1 MGGESRG
8 SIAFFATY
16 RPPVPLDIFSCPV
29 PPSSAHDELRLSD
42 GDSYNYNG
50 RPIPPAALKTLLR
63 RPSVASKLG
72 RLSADVDVDVD
83 AGRVSGLVFVSERKD
98 GLETLHVA
106 LRFAGDDK
114 PKVLALA
121 DIFGDADF
129 CGVRMEDVGGV
140 GGGYKKGSRTVDHSL
155 VYVSTKEPVK
165 DRRRPWTVV
174 YKTNL
179 KTGNTER
186 LTPADAFD
194 LSPAVSPSG
203 KRVAVASFQGK
214 PWDGEVEDLQ
224 TDIYLMNADKP
235 PLGRSPQPVIR
246 NGGWPTW
253 GSDDV
258 LFFHRRVDTG
268 RVIPLPSSKRHE
280 RYWSVFRYTISTG
293 EIARVTPEGLDAVTP
308 AAISETKV
316 AVATIRQKS
325 ELTDE
330 RRSPAQHRHIEIFDI
345 TGESVQITLKTRPLA
360 DHFNPFVLDGG
371 SRMGYHR
378 CTSELLQEG
387 EGSIPRHFHKLQSPH
402 EDVGLFRVSGVFP
415 TISKDGSML
424 AFVDNE
430 FKAVWVADNQGLR
443 IIHKCTGPNSVFS
456 PMWNQKKDTLYV
468 CMGPSF
474 SAKDPLEIH
483 AFFDVSQR
491 TGRRHRHRR
500 LTEGGFNNAFP
511 SSSPDGSRF
520 VFRSTRDHMDDDPK
534 KRSKNLYIMEDG
546 ELGEGGGRGVTR
558 LTFGGRVTDT
568 HCQWSPRGDWVV
580 FASNRGK
587 PDGLPD
593 ADPDDK
599 PDGLGYFAVYL
610 VSVSKPDV
618 VVRVIRS
625 AGDTIAGHVNH
636 PVFSPDMR
644 SIAVTSDLAAV
655 SADPISL
662 PLFVHSVRPYG
673 DIFVVDIDPD
683 DIEKNKDVDAF
694 RRVTHSRYENSTP
707 AWTMFATDD
716 PHAQWNVL
724 VTNRDIIS
732 YKPACPYAYP
742 GGGESWHMTGHLC
755 LGQHKRCC

>member
-1 MGGESRG
+1 MEQP
-8 SIAFFATY
+8 ALTEMDN
-16 RPPVPLDIFSCPV
+16 P
-29 PPSSAHDELRLSD
+29 H
-42 GDSYNYNG
+42 
-50 RPIPPAALKTLLR
+50 PPAIIW

-72 RLSADVDVDVD
+72 RLSAGVDVGVD

-114 PKVLALA
+114 PQVFGLA

-155 VYVSTKEPVK
+155 VYVSTKEPVQ

-179 KTGNTER
+179 KTGKTER
-186 LTPADAFD
+186 LTPADVFD

-224 TDIYLMNADKP
+224 TDIYLMNVDKP
-235 PLGRSPQPVIR
+235 PLDRSPQPVIR

-268 RVIPLPSSKRHE
+268 R
-280 RYWSVFRYTISTG
+280 
-293 EIARVTPEGLDAVTP
+293 
-308 AAISETKV
+308 
-316 AVATIRQKS
+316 
-325 ELTDE
+325 
-330 RRSPAQHRHIEIFDI
+330 
-345 TGESVQITLKTRPLA
+345 
-360 DHFNPFVLDGG
+360 
-371 SRMGYHR
+371 
-378 CTSELLQEG
+378 G

-474 SAKDPLEIH
+474 SANDPLEIH
-483 AFFDVSQR
+483 AFFDVSER
-491 TGRRHRHRR
+491 TGRKHRRRR

-511 SSSPDGSRF
+511 SSSPDGTRF
-520 VFRSTRDHMDDDPK
+520 VFRSTRD
-534 KRSKNLYIMEDG
+534 
-546 ELGEGGGRGVTR
+546 
-558 LTFGGRVTDT
+558 
-568 HCQWSPRGDWVV
+568 
-580 FASNRGK
+580 
-587 PDGLPD
+587 
-593 ADPDDK
+593 
-599 PDGLGYFAVYL
+599 
-610 VSVSKPDV
+610 
-618 VVRVIRS
+618 
-625 AGDTIAGHVNH
+625 
-636 PVFSPDMR
+636 
-644 SIAVTSDLAAV
+644 
-655 SADPISL
+655 
-662 PLFVHSVRPYG
+662 
-673 DIFVVDIDPD
+673 DIDPD
-683 DIEKNKDVDAF
+683 DIEKNRDVDAF

-707 AWTMFATDD
+707 AWTTFATDD
-716 PHAQWNVL
+716 PYAQWNVL
-724 VTNRDIIS
+724 VTNKDIIS

-755 LGQHKRCC
+755 LGQHRRCC

>member
-50 RPIPPAALKTLLR
+50 RPIQPAALKTLLR
-63 RPSVASKLG
+63 RPSLASKLG
-72 RLSADVDVDVD
+72 QSGGASAVDADVD

-106 LRFAGDDK
+106 VRFAGDDK
-114 PKVLALA
+114 PKVFSLA

-155 VYVSTKEPVK
+155 VYVSTKEPVQ

-179 KTGNTER
+179 KTGKTER
-186 LTPADAFD
+186 LTPTDAFD

-214 PWDGEVEDLQ
+214 PWDGEVEDLM
-224 TDIYLMNADKP
+224 TDIYLMNVDKP

-246 NGGWPTW
+246 NAGWPTW

-258 LFFHRRVDTG
+258 LFFHRRVDTIWG
-268 RVIPLPSSKRHE
+268 
-280 RYWSVFRYTISTG
+280 VFRFTLSTR
-293 EIARVTPEGLDAVTP
+293 EEVRVTPKEFDAMTP

-316 AVATIRQKS
+316 AVATIRKKS
-325 ELTDE
+325 QFSDVRVEE
-330 RRSPAQHRHIEIFDI
+330 QYRHIEIFDVTSPEKPVKI
-345 TGESVQITLKTRPLA
+345 TQKTRPKT

-371 SRMGYHR
+371 SRIGYHR
-378 CTSELLQEG
+378 CTSELLQQSG
-387 EGSIPRHFHKLQSPH
+387 GSIPRHFHKLQSPH

-430 FKAVWVADNQGLR
+430 FKAVWVADKEGLR

-491 TGRRHRHRR
+491 TVRKHRHRQ
-500 LTEGGFNNAFP
+500 LTDGSFNNAFP
-511 SSSPDGSRF
+511 SSSPDGTKF
-520 VFRSTRDHMDDDPK
+520 VFRSTRDHMDENPK
-534 KRSKNLYIMEDG
+534 KRSKNLYIMEDS

-558 LTFGGRVTDT
+558 LTWKSFTDT
-568 HCQWSPRGDWVV
+568 HCQWSPRGDWIV
-580 FASNRGK
+580 FASNRDK
-587 PDGLPD
+587 PDDLP
-593 ADPDDK
+593 ADVDLDDK

-618 VVRVIRS
+618 VRVIRS
-625 AGDTIAGHVNH
+625 AGTFAGHVNH

-655 SADPISL
+655 SVDPISL
-662 PLFVHSVRPYG
+662 PLFLHSVRPYG

-683 DIEKNKDVDAF
+683 DIEKNRDVDAF

-724 VTNRDIIS
+724 VTNKDITS
-732 YKPACPYAYP
+732 YRPACPYAYP

-755 LGQHKRCC
+755 LGPHKRCC